1 MSVCREKGK
10 RILLAGIF
18 AGGVMAIGA
27 APAAATGSTPSLDG
41 ASVNVEK
48 DLSVETKKVCKTVY
62 VIAATAPSVTVT
74 VGGKPTT
81 IDTSAFATAS
91 VKVCV
96 EISATASVDIWVN
109 VDTRDPL
116 CPIVTGN
123 VSAGASAT
131 GGGISVEVSGLDKYT
146 KPLTISTEKL
156 ELLPVGAATDVPLL
170 LVVCDP

>member
-1 MSVCREKGK
+1 MSVCRAKGK

-27 APAAATGSTPSLDG
+27 APAAATGSTPGLG
-41 ASVNVEK
+41 GVSVDVEK

-74 VGGKPTT
+74 IGGKPTT
-81 IDTSAFATAS
+81 IKTDAFATAS
-91 VKVCV
+91 VTVCV
-96 EISATASVDIWVN
+96 DIAATASVDISAK
-109 VDTRDPL
+109 VDTHDPL

-131 GGGISVEVSGLDKYT
+131 GGGISVEVSGLDKNS

-156 ELLPVGAATDVPLL
+156 HLFPAGTDADVPLL